1 MYEKSN
7 VKTNI
12 IRYYFVAIH
21 PVHKATSGIEGQ
33 DWGRDTDECI
43 HNLHT
48 HMCDGTVQK
57 KHVLASPTYQ
67 HFYHSQSRVMRDS
80 MGQHVSGTQ
89 LRFER
94 LSWVS
99 TGVSRLVQGK
109 EVKDLERKKLGWQ
122 KEVSGIICSDLAHA
136 PFAPYQK
143 QFVES
148 RSNDKAGRA
157 QSTQRVEKV
166 TQRQKIEVET

>member
-1 MYEKSN
+1 MVDCGACLWHGTKTDFMYEKSN

-21 PVHKATSGIEGQ
+21 PVHKAASGIEGQ
-33 DWGRDTDECI
+33 AGTQMNVSTI

-48 HMCDGTVQK
+48 HMSHVQK

-80 MGQHVSGTQ
+80 TGQHVSGTQ

-94 LSWVS
+94 L
-99 TGVSRLVQGK
+99 
-109 EVKDLERKKLGWQ
+109 
-122 KEVSGIICSDLAHA
+122 
-136 PFAPYQK
+136 
-143 QFVES
+143 
-148 RSNDKAGRA
+148 
-157 QSTQRVEKV
+157 
-166 TQRQKIEVET
+166 